1 MPRKK
6 KIPLNELVAA
16 ANHYADTAPIPIV
29 KEFALQV
36 GYAREYL
43 YELASLHPKSGLR
56 EALQRIIDQKE
67 IILEKGALTGALD
80 RSMAIFS
87 LKQIGWRDQPP
98 ERKNDD
104 KIDALLR
111 SITDAAN
118 NQQ

>member
-6 KIPLNELVAA
+6 KMPLTELVDAA
-16 ANHYADTAPIPIV
+16 TQYADTAPIPIV

-43 YELASLHPKSGLR
+43 YELAAAHPKSGLR

-98 ERKNDD
+98 DNKQSDD
-104 KIDALLR
+104 KLDALLR
-111 SITDAAN
+111 SIADAAN
-118 NQQ
+118 NQ